1 MLSQLFEQ
9 KGMYYSTRKSHFP
22 SIVLASFM
30 NVCNC
35 VKYLFASIILAS
47 FMNVCNCVK
56 YLFAQHRLS
65 IVRASFGH
73 HSGIIVK
80 MRIFIQVEGNGD
92 CMFLSLVKQMIF

>member
-35 VKYLFASIILAS
+35 VKYLFA
-47 FMNVCNCVK
+47 
-56 YLFAQHRLS
+56 QHR
-65 IVRASFGH
+65 
-73 HSGIIVK
+73 SGIVVK

-92 CMFLSLVKQMIF
+92 CMFSSLVKQMIF